1 MAAENDIQQ
10 NVVPSVLDREL
21 EERLLASR
29 LVTEIRNNPEQV
41 YITLSGE
48 GVMEFAQAILSSTK
62 ECQDTAKPTSSD
74 NFIIQVTDKSLI
86 STKELINNLGMTANL
101 LVALKKKGLLTP
113 VKCGGRVYYKREE
126 IENLSKK
133 PIYG

>member
-1 MAAENDIQQ
+1 MGNERAIQQ
-10 NVVPSVLDREL
+10 NVTPSVLDRDL

-29 LVTEIRNNPEQV
+29 LVTEIRNNPEQIF
-41 YITLSGE
+41 ITLSGE
-48 GVMEFAQAILSSTK
+48 GVMEFAQAIVSSTK
-62 ECQDTAKPTSSD
+62 ECQDTAKPISTE
-74 NFIIQVTDKSLI
+74 NIIIQVTDKSLI
-86 STKELINNLGMTANL
+86 STKELINDLGMSATL
-101 LVALKKKGLLTP
+101 LVSLKKKGLLTP

>member
-10 NVVPSVLDREL
+10 NVVLSVLDREL

-29 LVTEIRNNPEQV
+29 LVTEIRNNPEQIF
-41 YITLSGE
+41 ITLSGE
-48 GVMEFAQAILSSTK
+48 GVMEFAQAIVSSTK
-62 ECQDTAKPTSSD
+62 ECQDTAKPISTEKI
-74 NFIIQVTDKSLI
+74 IIQVTDKSLI
-86 STKELINNLGMTANL
+86 STKELINDLGMSANL
-101 LVALKKKGLLTP
+101 LVSLKKKGLLTP

>member
-1 MAAENDIQQ
+1 MGNERAIQQ
-10 NVVPSVLDREL
+10 NVTPSVLDRDL

-41 YITLSGE
+41 FITLSGE
-48 GVMEFAQAILSSTK
+48 GVMEFAQAIVSSTK
-62 ECQDTAKPTSSD
+62 ECQDTAKPISTE
-74 NFIIQVTDKSLI
+74 NIIIQVTDKSLI
-86 STKELINNLGMTANL
+86 STKELINDLGMSANL
-101 LVALKKKGLLTP
+101 LVSLKKKGLLTP

>member
-1 MAAENDIQQ
+1 MAAEHDIQQ
-10 NVVPSVLDREL
+10 NTAHSVLDRDM

-41 YITLSGE
+41 FITLSGE

-62 ECQDTAKPTSSD
+62 ECQDTASTSSD
-74 NFIIQVTDKSLI
+74 NFIIQFTDKSLI

-101 LVALKKKGLLTP
+101 LAALKKKGLLTP
-113 VKCGGRVYYKREE
+113 VKCGGRVYFKRDE
-126 IENLSKK
+126 IKKLSKK

>member
-10 NVVPSVLDREL
+10 NVVLSVLDREL

-62 ECQDTAKPTSSD
+62 ECQDTAKSISPD

-126 IENLSKK
+126 IEKLSKK

>member
-1 MAAENDIQQ
+1 MGNEHAIQQ
-10 NVVPSVLDREL
+10 IATPSVLDRNL

-29 LVTEIRNNPEQV
+29 LVTEIRNNPEQIF
-41 YITLSGE
+41 ITLSGE
-48 GVMEFAQAILSSTK
+48 GVMEFAQAIVSSTK
-62 ECQDTAKPTSSD
+62 EYQDTAKPISSD

-86 STKELINNLGMTANL
+86 STKELINDLGMSANL

-126 IENLSKK
+126 IEKLSKK